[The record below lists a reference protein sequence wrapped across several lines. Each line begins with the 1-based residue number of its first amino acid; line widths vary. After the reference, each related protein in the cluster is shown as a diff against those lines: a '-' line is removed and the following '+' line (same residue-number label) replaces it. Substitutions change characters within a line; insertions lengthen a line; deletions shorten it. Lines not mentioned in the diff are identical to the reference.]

1 MILLALCGQAV
12 SAQQIPGFEFDHFEF
27 PGGEFFG
34 EASCRVIGDADSS
47 DINSFPK
54 LFMTSCP
61 PGFRAETFISSLGVP
76 AELPGGTQEGFLVVL
91 DAPVTLAANTSFTV
105 AGLGRGSFESTTSLQ
120 NAQPPGM
127 DPGCL
132 NTITTPTTTG
142 STTLF
147 PHEFECGI
155 NALSAV
161 SEALPG
167 PNQGLFFLGSSFIG
181 TWTPATG
188 AKLVIQYAIITSTGR
203 RKVRT
208 RLSLAAL
215 IPSRRPRNSLSA
227 SSEFTRVHPIVLYN
241 PKKIV
246 VRRDDP
252 LQFSAT
258 VDWRLASRPQADL
271 ALRAFDQD
279 GILVASSEFTR
290 VQREDSPGGSFFSS
304 SRIKTADPSQLRS
317 PSLSPA
323 ARGAG
328 P

>member
-215 IPSRRPRNSLSA
+215 IPSRRPRNSLSDETTRC
-227 SSEFTRVHPIVLYN
+227 SSPRRWTGGWPAVLKRISPYARSTRTGSWLP
-241 PKKIV
+241 
-246 VRRDDP
+246 RR
-252 LQFSAT
+252 
-258 VDWRLASRPQADL
+258 
-271 ALRAFDQD
+271 
-279 GILVASSEFTR
+279 
-290 VQREDSPGGSFFSS
+290 S
-304 SRIKTADPSQLRS
+304 SRGCSERT
-317 PSLSPA
+317 
-323 ARGAG
+323 ARGAASSPRRG
-328 P
+328 SRQRIRRNFGARVYHPRRGEPDPDDSRVRHPP